1 MQGSHAD
8 INPLSADV
16 SRRALECVHGWLREP
31 SPDPRDLGRLLAE
44 LAGAFEAPAA
54 GLSCLRDGSPLL
66 RHPAAGRDGRPAP
79 WQQESDIL
87 SRARSAASAVTV
99 ERPGGGSFLL
109 TTLGWPGYNGWLLWL
124 EDERR
129 AEWADAEAAAFALAG
144 QALTRWLHASAP
156 AARWADQLE
165 RAARQQRL
173 ETAADLARRLA
184 HDFGN
189 VLTGIL
195 GFTELA
201 LTQQVH
207 ADSPLHT
214 YLLEVQRS
222 AQSGAQMTHLL
233 RQFSRRQAPAG
244 RSCLL
249 HPVLTAEEA
258 RLRALPPPAPSLHL
272 SLPAD
277 LPPLALDADHLRQ
290 VLAALL
296 DNAREAL
303 VGAGAI
309 SVSAR
314 TVELSEA
321 DCRDLFGDVR
331 PGPHVEVTVADT
343 GAGLSPD
350 AQRRLFAEPFFSTK
364 PRRRGF
370 GLATAY
376 GILHA
381 HRGGL
386 RLLPGSER
394 GAVARVLLPLA
405 PVVAPSQVAAAAE
418 PARGERVLVVDDD
431 AMILQLVSTTL
442 ERAGYR
448 VQAVGGG
455 EEALKAYAAAGR
467 DPFRLVLTDVLMPRL
482 GGLELARRLLGR
494 DAGARV
500 LFMSGQVSADFS
512 PADFA
517 GHGFE
522 LLHKPFRPE
531 GLLRAVRHA
540 LDRPAP
546 RRAPG
551 RAAGEEPVVS
561 STS

>member
-8 INPLSADV
+8 RTSSADV

-31 SPDPRDLGRLLAE
+31 APDPRDLGRLLAD
-44 LAGAFEAPAA
+44 LAGAFAAPAA
-54 GLSCLRDGSPLL
+54 GLASLRDGSPLL
-66 RHPAAGRDGRPAP
+66 RHPAQARDARPTP
-79 WQQESDIL
+79 WQQDPEL
-87 SRARSAASAVTV
+87 LRRARSAASAVTA
-99 ERPGGGSFLL
+99 ERPDGGSFLL
-109 TTLGWPGYNGWLLWL
+109 TTLGWPASEGWLLWL

-129 AEWADAEAAAFALAG
+129 AEWSDAEAAAFALAG
-144 QALTRWLHASAP
+144 QALTRWLHADAP
-156 AARWADQLE
+156 AVRWADQLD

-201 LTQQVH
+201 LSQQVH
-207 ADSPLHT
+207 PDSPLHT
-214 YLLEVQRS
+214 YLIEVQRS
-222 AQSGAQMTHLL
+222 AQSGAALTQTL
-233 RQFSRRQAPAG
+233 RQFSRRQAPSG
-244 RSCLL
+244 RTCLL

-258 RLRALPPPAPSLHL
+258 RLRALSPAPSLHL

-303 VGAGAI
+303 VGPGAI

-321 DCRDLFGDVR
+321 DCRDLFGDPR

-386 RLLPGSER
+386 RLLSGFER

-405 PVVAPSQVAAAAE
+405 PAIAPSQVAAAAE

-431 AMILQLVSTTL
+431 PMILNLVSATL

-448 VQAVGGG
+448 VQTVGGG
-455 EEALKAYAAAGR
+455 EEALKAHAAAGR

-482 GGLELARRLLGR
+482 GGVELARRLLGR
-494 DAGARV
+494 DAQTRV
-500 LFMSGQVSADFS
+500 LFMSGQASAHGS
-512 PADFA
+512 PADLA

-522 LLHKPFRPE
+522 LLTKPFRPE
-531 GLLRAVRHA
+531 GLLRAVRTA

-551 RAAGEEPVVS
+551 RAAGEEPVVT

>member
-8 INPLSADV
+8 RTSTDV
-16 SRRALECVHGWLREP
+16 SRRALECVHGWLRE
-31 SPDPRDLGRLLAE
+31 SAPDSRDLGRLLAD
-44 LAGAFEAPAA
+44 LAGAFTAPAA
-54 GLSCLRDGSPLL
+54 GLSCLRDGTPLL
-66 RHPAAGRDGRPAP
+66 RHPAANGSARPAP
-79 WQQESDIL
+79 WQQAPEL
-87 SRARSAASAVTV
+87 LTRARSTASAVTA
-99 ERPGGGSFLL
+99 ERTGGGSFLL
-109 TTLGWPGYNGWLLWL
+109 TTLGWPGYGGWLLWL
-124 EDERR
+124 EDEGRS
-129 AEWADAEAAAFALAG
+129 EWADDEAAAFALAG
-144 QALTRWLHASAP
+144 QALTRWQHAAHP
-156 AARWADQLE
+156 AARWADQLD

-201 LTQQVH
+201 LSQQIH

-249 HPVLTAEEA
+249 HPVLAAEEA
-258 RLRALPPPAPSLHL
+258 RLRTLPPPAPSLHL

-303 VGAGAI
+303 VGEGAI

-314 TVELSEA
+314 TTELSEA
-321 DCRDLFGDVR
+321 DCRDLFGDLR

-343 GAGLSPD
+343 GSGLSPD
-350 AQRRLFAEPFFSTK
+350 AQRRLFVEPFFSTK

-370 GLATAY
+370 GLAAAY

-405 PVVAPSQVAAAAE
+405 PAVTPSQVVVAVE

-431 AMILQLVSTTL
+431 PLILQLVSATL

-448 VQAVGGG
+448 VQTVGGG
-455 EEALKAYAAAGR
+455 EEAVKAFAAAGR
-467 DPFRLVLTDVLMPRL
+467 DPFRLLLTDVLMPRL
-482 GGLELARRLLGR
+482 GGVELARRLLGR
-494 DAGARV
+494 DAQLRV
-500 LFMSGQVSADFS
+500 LFMSGQAPAGPA
-512 PADFA
+512 PADLA
-517 GHGFE
+517 GHGLE
-522 LLHKPFRPE
+522 LLSKPFRPE
-531 GLLRAVRHA
+531 GLLRAVRQA

-551 RAAGEEPVVS
+551 AEPVVTT
-561 STS
+561 TS